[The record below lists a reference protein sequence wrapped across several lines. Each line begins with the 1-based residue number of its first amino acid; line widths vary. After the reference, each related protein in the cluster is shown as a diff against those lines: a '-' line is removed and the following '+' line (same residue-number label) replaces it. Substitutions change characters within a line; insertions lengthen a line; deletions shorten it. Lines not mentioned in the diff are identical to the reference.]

1 MPRALYDI
9 ARDSFLLGTLS
20 WAGTV
25 KITLT
30 DAADYTVNLA
40 THDFYNDVPAAARV
54 AESADITPVSIGAGV
69 ADATDGAWTLVTGDP
84 SEAIVGW
91 KDTAGTAGT
100 DPLIFYDDLASG
112 LPITPN
118 GQDINFAFD
127 AGANRVFKLVVL
139 FALML
144 VI

>member
-25 KITLT
+25 KITLV
-30 DAADYTVNLA
+30 DLGAYTLDIA
-40 THDFYNDVPAAARV
+40 LHDFYSDVPAGARI
-54 AESADITPVSIGAGV
+54 AESANITPVSIGAGV
-69 ADATDGAWTLVTGDP
+69 ADATDGAWSLVSGV
-84 SEAIVGW
+84 SCEAIVGW

-127 AGANRVFKLVVL
+127 TGANRVFKLVVL